1 MSAGKIKDYY
11 KALGVGRNA
20 DQKEIKN
27 AYRKLARK
35 HHPDANPND
44 KKAEDRF
51 KDVSEA
57 YDGLGNDKKRTE
69 YDQPREYFAAGGPG
83 AGGGWAGAG
92 GAGGPGAGGW
102 QDVYSGG
109 GGGAGGF
116 GSVFEDLFGGRGG
129 QASPAAKG
137 EDLSY
142 TLTLG
147 FREAFEGTTKR
158 IKIDRRQTCSTCSGA
173 GAKPG
178 SQVTT
183 CETCG
188 GRGAVAQNQGFFSIK
203 QACPTCGGEGTV
215 VKERCRTCG
224 GAGTL
229 PEAKTITVNIPAGMK
244 SGGKL
249 KYRGQG
255 QAGHR
260 GAAAGDLFMIAQV
273 RDHPIFKRAG
283 NNVHIDLPLSFTEA
297 ALGATVRVPTVGG
310 TVGLRIPPGTQ
321 NGQTF
326 RVKGKG
332 FPKSRGG
339 TSGDLLAKVQIEVPK
354 ELKPDE
360 RELLAR
366 LAEKSKIDPRAQV
379 MARAQ
384 EQ

>member
-1 MSAGKIKDYY
+1 MTAGKIKDYY
-11 KALGVGRNA
+11 KALGVGKNV
-20 DQKEIKN
+20 DQKDIKN

-44 KKAEDRF
+44 KVAEERF
-51 KDVSEA
+51 KEISEA
-57 YDGLGNDKKRTE
+57 YDVLGDEKKRSE
-69 YDQPREYFAAGGPG
+69 YDRQREFFAAGGPG
-83 AGGGWAGAG
+83 AGGPG
-92 GAGGPGAGGW
+92 GAGW
-102 QDVYSGG
+102 QDVYTGG
-109 GGGAGGF
+109 GGGAGF
-116 GSVFEDLFGGRGG
+116 GSVFEDLFGAGGRPS
-129 QASPAAKG
+129 APAKG
-137 EDLSY
+137 EDLYY

-147 FREAFEGTTKR
+147 FREAFDGTTKR
-158 IKIDRRQTCSTCSGA
+158 IKIDRRQTCATCSGS

-183 CETCG
+183 CATCG
-188 GRGAVAQNQGFFSIK
+188 GSGAVAQNQGFFSIN
-203 QACPTCGGEGTV
+203 QACPTCSGEGTV

-229 PEAKTITVNIPAGMK
+229 PEEKTITVNIPAGMK

-260 GAAAGDLFMIAQV
+260 GAPAGDLYIIVQV
-273 RDHPIFKRAG
+273 LEHSLFRRAG
-283 NNVHIDLPLSFTEA
+283 NNIHIDLPLSFTEA
-297 ALGATVRVPTVGG
+297 ALGATVKVPTVGG
-310 TVGLRIPPGTQ
+310 TVRLRIPPGTQ
-321 NGQTF
+321 SGQTF

-332 FPKSRGG
+332 FPRARGG
-339 TSGDLLAKVQIEVPK
+339 SNGDLLAKVQVEVPK
-354 ELKPDE
+354 KLEPEE

-384 EQ
+384 ER